1 MIVGAMA
8 NRFGDVHCSQMEY
21 SGVLEG
27 SGIDLDVSAEVEVET
42 QPLQDPG
49 PPTASSTPA
58 KVMPFLCSHC
68 GKGYKY
74 RQGLRAHVKASHEN
88 GYICYFCDKTFSNKT
103 LLDSHLN
110 GHNLEKPHT
119 CEYCGKSYQ
128 SRNSLSEHKCRTQN
142 HQCKECG
149 KLFHTG
155 RALRQHMLSHDDKA
169 QYACPHCVKNFKHRQ
184 SRDRHVKTCRLA

>member
-1 MIVGAMA
+1 MFRRKILPKLKKRFFYSCHLSPNKCLVIVIVGAMA

-68 GKGYKY
+68 GKGY
-74 RQGLRAHVKASHEN
+74 
-88 GYICYFCDKTFSNKT
+88 
-103 LLDSHLN
+103 
-110 GHNLEKPHT
+110 
-119 CEYCGKSYQ
+119 
-128 SRNSLSEHKCRTQN
+128 
-142 HQCKECG
+142 
-149 KLFHTG
+149 
-155 RALRQHMLSHDDKA
+155 
-169 QYACPHCVKNFKHRQ
+169 
-184 SRDRHVKTCRLA
+184 